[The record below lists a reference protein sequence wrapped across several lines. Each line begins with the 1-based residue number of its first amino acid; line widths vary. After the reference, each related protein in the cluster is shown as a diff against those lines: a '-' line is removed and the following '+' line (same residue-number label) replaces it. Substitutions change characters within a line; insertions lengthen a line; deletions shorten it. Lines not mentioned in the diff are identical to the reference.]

1 VSACPCAF
9 GLATPTAVLVSTGV
23 AAMHGILIRKG
34 AALQY
39 ASDVNVVAFDKTGTL
54 TKGCTEVTDF
64 SYCLESGGAFHP
76 LHTAKLTGSDRAAD
90 TEAVTYLLQLMLLAE
105 CRSSHPLAKGITAY
119 CRSTLSVLEARGPR
133 TLRGALPLPS
143 EDSLLFD
150 VVPGLGIHMYTQ
162 TKPGSIPGSEV
173 SVLVGSGKLL
183 EPRGVEI
190 PVDIAARASSYR
202 AGGKVAIYV
211 AVNQQLRAVIGKQRP

>member
-1 VSACPCAF
+1 
-9 GLATPTAVLVSTGV
+9 VLVSTGV
-23 AAMHGILIRKG
+23 AAKHGILIRKG

-64 SYCLESGGAFHP
+64 SYCLEGENAFHP
-76 LHTAKLTGSDRAAD
+76 LPTAKLTGSGLPAD
-90 TEAVTYLLQLMLLAE
+90 VAAVTHLLHLMLLAE
-105 CRSSHPLAKGITAY
+105 CRSSHPLAKGITSY
-119 CRSTLSVLEARGPR
+119 CRSTLAVLEARSPSTTR
-133 TLRGALPLPS
+133 ALPLPS

-150 VVPGLGIHMYTQ
+150 VVPGLGIHMYTEA
-162 TKPGSIPGSEV
+162 KPGSNLGSAV

-183 EPRGVEI
+183 EPRGVVI
-190 PVDIAARASSYR
+190 PADIAASASSYR

-211 AVNQQLRAVIGKQRP
+211 AVNQQLRAVLGKSRFWRI